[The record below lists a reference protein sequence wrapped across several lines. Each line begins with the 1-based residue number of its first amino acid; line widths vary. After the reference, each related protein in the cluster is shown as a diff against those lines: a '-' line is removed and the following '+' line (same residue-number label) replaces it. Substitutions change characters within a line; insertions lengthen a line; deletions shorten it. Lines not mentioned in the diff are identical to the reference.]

1 VTVHAKQTVSLILG
15 SSGAYDSSTPTPN
28 QLFDP
33 GQTITIDVAGH
44 YGDPPAFH
52 LALSAP
58 GGTTLTSP
66 SGRAIVVDRTLGITF
81 TWSPTYGDLV
91 MLTIGGAGEE
101 DLQCEWPMTDG
112 QGLVP
117 ASLLSGLTQ
126 GVVPVQLLS
135 GSRISQEQGRWQVVA
150 TATVTDVVDEV
161 TVE

>member
-1 VTVHAKQTVSLILG
+1 
-15 SSGAYDSSTPTPN
+15 
-28 QLFDP
+28 
-33 GQTITIDVAGH
+33 
-44 YGDPPAFH
+44 
-52 LALSAP
+52 
-58 GGTTLTSP
+58 
-66 SGRAIVVDRTLGITF
+66 
-81 TWSPTYGDLV
+81 